1 MEMITSLD
9 FPERRDLSTVLYPR
23 VYLPDLSVEWSEW
36 GIHVSARVRQRG
48 SNVDAVAMGRRR
60 RRRVAGK
67 KRHASAPHDNLE
79 AVVDAVALLALL
91 LALGRLGGGGG
102 GGGVSAHRRWVLY
115 SLLKRVKRRCCCTK
129 RALRTECGMQKGRR
143 CGRTR
148 VLRLFAVGGRK
159 KCTCGRGVALARSLP
174 PVRIQ
179 FRERNIRSNGARP
192 LKLKADTC
200 QVL

>member
-1 MEMITSLD
+1 MITSLD

-148 VLRLFAVGGRK
+148 VFRSAEKFFDRSGLRPVKKNVTLMRVLRPRSKSSFASESPVEGR
-159 KCTCGRGVALARSLP
+159 A
-174 PVRIQ
+174 
-179 FRERNIRSNGARP
+179 F
-192 LKLKADTC
+192 
-200 QVL
+200 